1 MQPTNIILEVRQWNG
16 FLLFSST
23 LMYGNIWP
31 PAKEA
36 LDEWFISNTAGIWG
50 GLYAREADICVCNAG
65 VGITKAP
72 FISFS
77 FMTNLDL
84 AKV

>member
-50 GLYAREADICVCNAG
+50 GLYAREADIYVCVMQG
-65 VGITKAP
+65 WGLLKLRSLVSPLWQIWIYK
-72 FISFS
+72 
-77 FMTNLDL
+77 
-84 AKV
+84 K